1 MNTRNDQDRTRD
13 AVGNPDWEHLG
24 DVKIPSKTWDIV
36 VSRRR
41 RSFSDNDDNASNE
54 ESTMSGQGER

>member
-41 RSFSDNDDNASNE
+41 RSLSDNNVNASNE
-54 ESTMSGQGER
+54 ESTRRERG